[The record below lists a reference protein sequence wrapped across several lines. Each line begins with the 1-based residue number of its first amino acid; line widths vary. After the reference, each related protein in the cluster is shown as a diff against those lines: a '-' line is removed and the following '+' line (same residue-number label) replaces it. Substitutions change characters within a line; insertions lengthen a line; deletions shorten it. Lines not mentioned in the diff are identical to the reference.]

1 MSENGWPLSDETCIV
16 GIGESKFWKH
26 GGADESAFRLVCRA
40 ILAACEDA
48 GLDPQEIDGLVGY
61 MREKTIIEKLAS
73 GFGIKNL
80 RFANTW
86 SGGGGGVAAVAM
98 NAAMAVASGAANYV
112 VCYRA
117 ICQGQQPRLG
127 KARPDAVASDFYA
140 FSWPWGVLSPAQG
153 MALRV
158 RRYMHE
164 TGTEREDFAP
174 VALACY
180 EHAQRNPRAVM
191 NGRPLTLE
199 KYMDART
206 IADPLHLYDCC
217 LESDG
222 AVAFIVTTAERAED
236 LRQTPAYITSAV
248 QGSDM
253 RSEQIANPNTANF
266 PSSNFRTLA
275 PELWSR
281 AGVKPD
287 EVDCAQIYETFV
299 PLVLM
304 TIEDL
309 GFCERGEGK
318 DFVRGRKLFW
328 PDGDL
333 PLNTSGGNLA
343 EAYIHGLELVNE
355 GVRQLRGTSTAQVD
369 DANLVLV
376 AGGPG
381 SHLLSAMLLRR

>member
-1 MSENGWPLSDETCIV
+1 MSSTGWPLQDEACIA
-16 GIGESKFWKH
+16 GIGESTYWKH

-61 MREKTIIEKLAS
+61 IREKTVVEQLAA
-73 GFGIKNL
+73 GFGIRNL

-127 KARPDAVASDFYA
+127 QARPDPVAKDFYA

-153 MALRV
+153 MAMKV

-164 TGTEREDFAP
+164 TGTRREHFAP
-174 VALACY
+174 IALACY

-191 NGRPLTLE
+191 HGRPLTFDQ
-199 KYMDART
+199 YMEART
-206 IADPLHLYDCC
+206 IVDPLHLYDCC

-222 AVAFIVTTAERAED
+222 AVAFIVTTAERAAA
-236 LRQTPAYITSAV
+236 LRQTPVYITGAV
-248 QGSDM
+248 QGSGM
-253 RSEQIANPNTANF
+253 RSEQIANPNSVNY
-266 PSSNFRTLA
+266 SGSNFETMA

-281 AGVKPD
+281 AGVKPED
-287 EVDCAQIYETFV
+287 VDCAQIYETFV

-304 TIEDL
+304 TIEDF

-318 DFVRGRKLFW
+318 DFVQGRRLVW

-333 PLNTSGGNLA
+333 PLNTSGG
-343 EAYIHGLELVNE
+343 IS
-355 GVRQLRGTSTAQVD
+355 RRRTSTA
-369 DANLVLV
+369 
-376 AGGPG
+376 
-381 SHLLSAMLLRR
+381 SSW